1 MYAEE
6 LNSVFFSITM
16 YNILSL
22 DGGTTVRNDKYIQYC
37 EGVS

>member
-6 LNSVFFSITM
+6 LNSIFSITM